1 MLVRHRP
8 AQHSARVLGL
18 FLLVLAGMVTAY
30 ALLFHQM
37 MALEGKEYSWLTGF
51 YWTLTVMS
59 TLGFGDITFHSD
71 LGRAFSMVVLVSGTI
86 FLLVLFPFIVI
97 QFFWAPWMEA
107 QAAARAPR
115 ELDEEVGG
123 HVILTNFDEITAA
136 LVERLER
143 QGDPYVLLV
152 PDREEAIRYHDLGL
166 RVMVGRLD
174 DPETYR
180 CAGVERAELV
190 ATTCSDFTNSNVAF
204 TVRGV
209 APDVPIISTADDPA
223 SVDVLELAGSSHVL
237 QLPEELGRALA
248 RRTIGADAV
257 THTIGEMGPLVIAE
271 ATAARTPICGKT
283 LAETRLR
290 ATTGV
295 NVVGMWDRGTF
306 HAPGPN
312 SVITPHTA
320 LVLAGT
326 REQLFRYDELFV
338 IYNVSA
344 APVVILG
351 GGGVGQAAGR
361 ALGEREIDYRIVDKN
376 AEVIRDP
383 LHHVLGSA
391 AELDVLQKAGI
402 METSTVLI
410 TTNDDDLNVY
420 LTIYS
425 RKLRPDAQ
433 IITRV
438 TADRNVSN
446 LHRAGADFV
455 MSYASMGANAMV
467 NLMKRSEVLM
477 LAEGL
482 DLFKVKVPP
491 SLAGK
496 TVAEAGVRER
506 SQVSIAALVRGEQ
519 MHVNPE
525 PDTILDADAEMVLI
539 GSEEAEGDFLRIF
552 QPA

>member
-1 MLVRHRP
+1 VKFLFAQLLMLMQQRPVRHN
-8 AQHSARVLGL
+8 ARVLGL
-18 FLLVLAGMVTAY
+18 FLLSLAAMVVAYTA
-30 ALLFHQM
+30 LFHAIM
-37 MALEGKEYSWLTGF
+37 ELEGQEFSWISGL

-59 TLGFGDITFHSD
+59 TLGFGDITFQSD
-71 LGRAFSMVVLVSGTI
+71 LGRLFSMVVLVSGTI

-115 ELDEEVGG
+115 EVDEDVRG

-136 LVERLER
+136 LVERLDR

-166 RVMVGRLD
+166 RVMVGSLD

-180 CAGVERAELV
+180 RAGVERAVLV
-190 ATTCSDFTNSNVAF
+190 ATTGNDFANSSVAF

-223 SVDVLELAGSSHVL
+223 SVDVLELAGSTHVV

-248 RRTIGADAV
+248 RRTIGADAM

-271 ATAARTPICGKT
+271 AIAARTPICGKT
-283 LAETRLR
+283 LAESRLR

-295 NVVGMWDRGTF
+295 NVVGMWERGTF
-306 HAPGPN
+306 LAPGPE

-326 REQLFRYDELFV
+326 REQLYRYDELFV
-338 IYNVSA
+338 IYNMSA
-344 APVVILG
+344 APVLVLG
-351 GGGVGQAAGR
+351 GGRVGQAAGR
-361 ALGEREIDYRIVDKN
+361 ALGEGEIDYRIVEKN
-376 AEVIRDP
+376 PELIRDP

-391 AELDVLQKAGI
+391 AELEVLEKAGI
-402 METSTVLI
+402 METPTVLI
-410 TTNDDDLNVY
+410 TTNNDDLNVY
-420 LTIYS
+420 LTIYC
-425 RKLRPDAQ
+425 RKLRPDVQ

-455 MSYASMGANAMV
+455 MSYASMGASAMV

-496 TVAEAGVRER
+496 TVAEAGIRER
-506 SQVSIAALVRGEQ
+506 SKV
-519 MHVNPE
+519 
-525 PDTILDADAEMVLI
+525 VLF
-539 GSEEAEGDFLRIF
+539 SLASF
-552 QPA
+552 PT